1 MMKKAKRQEIL
12 LKIIEEYEF
21 DTQNDLVDKLNS
33 LGLEVAQATVS
44 RDINELNIVKI
55 NGKQKRYR
63 YALNVSDASNTVGYK
78 KVVESITCAQNLI
91 VVKTHEGNANAV
103 ASFIDKKHID
113 GVVGTLAGD
122 DNLLII
128 TADNETAERVKGT
141 LDYILK

>member
-1 MMKKAKRQEIL
+1 MKKAKRQEIL

-33 LGLEVAQATVS
+33 LGLEVTQATVS
-44 RDINELNIVKI
+44 RDINELNVVKT

-63 YALNVSDASNTVGYK
+63 YALNSSEISSSSVYK

-113 GVVGTLAGD
+113 GVLGSLAGD
-122 DNLLII
+122 DNLLIV
-128 TADNETAERVKGT
+128 TADNLTANRVKET

>member
-1 MMKKAKRQEIL
+1 MKKAERQEIL
-12 LKIIEEYEF
+12 LKIIDEYEF

-33 LGLEVAQATVS
+33 LGLEVTQATVS
-44 RDINELNIVKI
+44 RDINELNIVKV

-63 YALNVSDASNTVGYK
+63 YALNSSETSTSSVYK

-113 GVVGTLAGD
+113 GVLGSLAGD
-122 DNLLII
+122 DNLLIV
-128 TADNETAERVKGT
+128 TADNSTAERVRET